1 DSVGV
6 GVCEAVRAER
16 PFAAPYRGPSI
27 GKALLGAA
35 EQRSR
40 GAPRPR
46 AVEPEVPPAL
56 DAVIRRCLEPEP
68 DHRYAS
74 AAELAADLQA
84 VADDLPLR
92 YTREPWPSRVGGWL
106 RRNRRRLALAAVVGL
121 AVAGILIV
129 SLGFLLDR
137 ADYAR
142 LIKKEYDTA
151 NESLEHGEF
160 GTARKQLDAT
170 LDLLDHFDQMN

>member
-1 DSVGV
+1 RSDLYSLGV
-6 GVCEAVRAER
+6 VLFEALTAER
-16 PFAAPYRGPSI
+16 PFAAPHRGSSI
-27 GKALLGAA
+27 DKALLSAA

-40 GAPRPR
+40 VSPRPR

-74 AAELAADLQA
+74 AAQLAAALQA

-92 YTREPWPSRVGGWL
+92 YTREPWPSRVGGLL
-106 RRNRRRLALAAVVGL
+106 RRNRRRLALAAVLSL

-151 NESLEHGEF
+151 
-160 GTARKQLDAT
+160 K
-170 LDLLDHFDQMN
+170 